1 MTTEKEEELRKE
13 LREMLSDYD
22 VSDLN
27 DISIEYAKYFNNHN
41 PMYDGYI
48 AILIIDYI
56 SDSNM
61 KTLEKKWYISKI
73 EGVDEALR
81 IWLYHKKEIK

>member
-1 MTTEKEEELRKE
+1 MAIEKVYKLMNE
-13 LREMLSDYD
+13 LREILSDYD

-27 DISIEYAKYFNNHN
+27 DISIEYDKYVSNHN
-41 PMYDGYI
+41 PMYDGYT

-61 KTLEKKWYISKI
+61 EILEQKWHISKI

-81 IWLYHKKEIK
+81 IWLYHKKVSV

>member
-1 MTTEKEEELRKE
+1 MNTTEQEEELKKE

-27 DISIEYAKYFNNHN
+27 DISIEHDKDFDNS
-41 PMYDGYI
+41 MFDGYK
-48 AILIIDYI
+48 AILVIDYVFY
-56 SDSNM
+56 SDLE
-61 KTLEKKWYISKI
+61 TLEKKWHISKI

-81 IWLYHKKEIK
+81 IWLYHRRVNK